1 MIAFAACIFYDSS
14 SFMSYSMLFSVA
26 AVFSFVELGSLQAER
41 RSQQATQLREL
52 TIFR

>member
-1 MIAFAACIFYDSS
+1 MIAFAACIFYDSY
-14 SFMSYSMLFSVA
+14 FLCLAKCVLPDVA
-26 AVFSFVELGSLQAER
+26 VLSFVELGSLQAER